1 MSEPTSETVTV
12 ESPRLRFFKLEPAT
26 ILMALLFGVVAFLV
40 LTPLILLLFN
50 SFQLGRPGQVPTYGL
65 DGWRQAFDDPSIVAA
80 LWNTIS
86 LAITRQSIALV
97 IGVMLAWLIARTDLP
112 WKSGL
117 EFTFWISFFLP
128 SLPVALGWILLLDD
142 KFGLL
147 NQWLQK
153 LPFIDGAVFN
163 VYSYW
168 GIVWVHMTTSLGVK
182 VLLLAPAFRN
192 LDATLEESSRSCG
205 ASTLGTLF
213 RVVVP
218 LMMPA
223 ILVSTVLGLIR
234 SMEAFEIEL
243 LLGVPIG
250 LFVYSTKI
258 RDLVAYEPP
267 EYAPATAL
275 GTMFLLVLLLLVFLQ
290 RWYVGKRM
298 FRTVTGRGFSTRPV
312 SLGKWRWPVFILV
325 LVLAITVTLTPVIV
339 LAMGTFMR
347 AFGYFNIPDP
357 WTVENWHRVLQDPF
371 LLQSVKNTVVV
382 GIGTAATGVVVY
394 GLIAYVVVKS
404 RFAGRA
410 VLDFLSWLPWAIPG
424 ILMGLALLWT
434 VFQTRVLLF
443 LYGSVYLLVLA
454 LFIKSMPFGVQ
465 ITKSVLLQIG
475 PELEEAARISGGS
488 WLQCYRRVVLPIMTP
503 TFIVVG
509 LVGFMSAARDI
520 STIVLLGSAQSRT
533 MALLAL
539 DYAFGGQFE
548 RGSVVAFMTS
558 IIVIITALLARIFG
572 GKVGIGGGGH

>member
-1 MSEPTSETVTV
+1 MSPTDTVQT
-12 ESPRLRFFKLEPAT
+12 SRPRGFFLSLEPAT
-26 ILMALLFGVVAFLV
+26 LLMALLFGVVALLV
-40 LTPLILLLFN
+40 LTPLFLMLLN
-50 SFQLGRPGQVPTYGL
+50 SFQLGRPGEPIVYGL
-65 DGWRQAFDDPSIVAA
+65 EGWRQAFHDPSMLSA
-80 LWNTIS
+80 LWNTVS
-86 LAITRQSIALV
+86 LAVTRQAIALV
-97 IGVMLAWLIARTDLP
+97 IGVTLAWLIARTDLP
-112 WKSGL
+112 WKNGL
-117 EFTFWISFFLP
+117 EFVFWVSFFLP

-147 NQWLQK
+147 NRWLQA
-153 LPFIDGAVFN
+153 LPFIENAVFN
-163 VYSYW
+163 VYSFW
-168 GIVWVHMTTSLGVK
+168 GIVWVHMTTTLGVK

-205 ASTLGTLF
+205 ASTLGTVF
-213 RVVVP
+213 RVVIP

-223 ILVSTVLGLIR
+223 ILVSTILGVIR

-258 RDLVAYEPP
+258 RDMVTYEPP

-275 GTMFLLVLLLLVFLQ
+275 GTMFLVVLLALVAFQ
-290 RWYVGKRM
+290 RWYVGRKM
-298 FRTVTGRGFSTRPV
+298 FRTVTGRGFSTRV
-312 SLGKWRWPVFILV
+312 VALGRWRWPIFWLV
-325 LVLAITVTLTPVIV
+325 ALIAFSVTLTPIIM
-339 LAMGTFMR
+339 LGMGTFMR
-347 AFGYFNIPDP
+347 AFGYFDIPNP
-357 WTVENWHRVLQDPF
+357 WTLENWQRVLSDPF
-371 LLQSVKNTVVV
+371 LVQSARNTIVV
-382 GIGTAATGVVVY
+382 GLGTAGAGVVFY
-394 GLIAYVVVKS
+394 GLIAYVVVKT

-410 VLDFLSWLPWAIPG
+410 ILDFLSWLPWAIPG

-443 LYGSVYLLVLA
+443 LYGSVYLLMLA

-488 WLQCYRRVVLPIMTP
+488 WIQCYRRILLPLLTP

-509 LVGFMSAARDI
+509 LVCFMSAARDI
-520 STIVLLGSAQSRT
+520 STVVLLGSAQSRT

-558 IIVIITALLARIFG
+558 ILVIVIAMLARMIG
-572 GKVGIGGGGH
+572 GRVGIGGH

>member
-1 MSEPTSETVTV
+1 MSQTDTVQTSR
-12 ESPRLRFFKLEPAT
+12 PRGFSLSSEPAT
-26 ILMALLFGVVAFLV
+26 LLIALLFGVVAFLV
-40 LTPLILLLFN
+40 LTPLILMLLN
-50 SFQLGRPGQVPTYGL
+50 SFQLGRPGEPTVYGL
-65 DGWRQAFDDPSIVAA
+65 EGWRQAFNDPSMLSA
-80 LWNTIS
+80 LWNTVS
-86 LAITRQSIALV
+86 LAVTRQAIALV
-97 IGVMLAWLIARTDLP
+97 VGVMLAWLIARTDLP
-112 WKSGL
+112 GKNGL
-117 EFTFWISFFLP
+117 EFTFWVSFFLP

-147 NQWLQK
+147 NRWLQA
-153 LPFIDGAVFN
+153 LPFIENAVFN
-163 VYSYW
+163 VYSFW
-168 GIVWVHMTTSLGVK
+168 GIVWVHMTTTLGVK

-205 ASTLGTLF
+205 ASTIGTIF
-213 RVVVP
+213 RVVIP

-223 ILVSTVLGLIR
+223 ILVSTILGVIR

-275 GTMFLLVLLLLVFLQ
+275 GTMFLVVLLALVAFQ
-290 RWYVGKRM
+290 RWYVGRRM
-298 FRTVTGRGFSTRPV
+298 FRTVTGRGFSTRV
-312 SLGKWRWPVFILV
+312 VALGRWRWPIFWLV
-325 LVLAITVTLTPVIV
+325 VLIAFSVTLTPVIM
-339 LAMGTFMR
+339 LGMGTFMR
-347 AFGYFNIPDP
+347 AFGYFDIPNP
-357 WTVENWHRVLQDPF
+357 WTLENWQRVLSDPF
-371 LLQSVKNTVVV
+371 LIQSARNTIVV
-382 GIGTAATGVVVY
+382 GLGTAGAGIVFY
-394 GLIAYVVVKS
+394 GLIAYVVVKT

-410 VLDFLSWLPWAIPG
+410 ILDFLSWLPWAIPG
-424 ILMGLALLWT
+424 ILLGLALLWT

-443 LYGSVYLLVLA
+443 LYGSVYLLMLA

-488 WLQCYRRVVLPIMTP
+488 WIQCYRRILLPLLTP

-509 LVGFMSAARDI
+509 LVCFMSAARDI
-520 STIVLLGSAQSRT
+520 STVVLLGSAQSRT

-558 IIVIITALLARIFG
+558 ILVIVIAMLARMIG
-572 GKVGIGGGGH
+572 GRVGIGGH

>member
-1 MSEPTSETVTV
+1 MSPTDTVQT
-12 ESPRLRFFKLEPAT
+12 SRPRGFSLSLEPAT
-26 ILMALLFGVVAFLV
+26 LLMALLFGVVALLV
-40 LTPLILLLFN
+40 LTPLFLMLLN
-50 SFQLGRPGQVPTYGL
+50 SFQLGRPGEPIVYGL
-65 DGWRQAFDDPSIVAA
+65 EGWRQAFHDPSMLSA
-80 LWNTIS
+80 LWNTVS
-86 LAITRQSIALV
+86 LAVTRQAIALV
-97 IGVMLAWLIARTDLP
+97 IGVILAWLIARTDLP
-112 WKSGL
+112 WKNGL
-117 EFTFWISFFLP
+117 EFTFWVSFFLP

-147 NQWLQK
+147 NRWLQA
-153 LPFIDGAVFN
+153 LPFIKDAVFN
-163 VYSYW
+163 VYSFW
-168 GIVWVHMTTSLGVK
+168 GIVWVHMTTTLGVK

-205 ASTLGTLF
+205 ASTLGTVF
-213 RVVVP
+213 RVVIP

-223 ILVSTVLGLIR
+223 ILVSTILGVIR

-243 LLGVPIG
+243 LLGIPIG

-258 RDLVAYEPP
+258 RDMVSYEPP

-275 GTMFLLVLLLLVFLQ
+275 GTMFLVVLLALVAFQ
-290 RWYVGKRM
+290 RWYVGRRM
-298 FRTVTGRGFSTRPV
+298 FRTVTGRGFSTRV
-312 SLGKWRWPVFILV
+312 VALGRWRWPIFWLV
-325 LVLAITVTLTPVIV
+325 VLIAFSVTLTPVIM
-339 LAMGTFMR
+339 LGMGTFMR
-347 AFGYFNIPDP
+347 AFGYFDIPNP
-357 WTVENWHRVLQDPF
+357 WTLENWQRVLSDPF
-371 LLQSVKNTVVV
+371 LVQSVRNTIVV
-382 GIGTAATGVVVY
+382 GLGTAGAGVVFY
-394 GLIAYVVVKS
+394 GLIAYVVVKT

-410 VLDFLSWLPWAIPG
+410 ILDFLSWLPWAIPG

-434 VFQTRVLLF
+434 IFQTRVLLF
-443 LYGSVYLLVLA
+443 LYGSVYLLMLA

-488 WLQCYRRVVLPIMTP
+488 WIQCYRRILLPLLTP

-520 STIVLLGSAQSRT
+520 STVVLLGSAQSRT

-558 IIVIITALLARIFG
+558 ILVIVIAMLARMIG
-572 GKVGIGGGGH
+572 GRVGIGGH

>member
-1 MSEPTSETVTV
+1 MSPTDTVRT
-12 ESPRLRFFKLEPAT
+12 SRPRGFFLSLEPAT
-26 ILMALLFGVVAFLV
+26 LLMALLFGVVALLV
-40 LTPLILLLFN
+40 LTPLFLILLN
-50 SFQLGRPGQVPTYGL
+50 SFQLGRPGEPIVYGL
-65 DGWRQAFDDPSIVAA
+65 EGWRQAFHDPSILSA
-80 LWNTIS
+80 LWNTVS
-86 LAITRQSIALV
+86 LAVTRQAIALV

-112 WKSGL
+112 WKNSL
-117 EFTFWISFFLP
+117 EFVFWVSFFLP

-147 NQWLQK
+147 NRWLQA
-153 LPFIDGAVFN
+153 LPFIKNAVFN
-163 VYSYW
+163 VYSFW
-168 GIVWVHMTTSLGVK
+168 GIVWVHMTTTLGVK

-205 ASTLGTLF
+205 ASTLGTVF
-213 RVVVP
+213 RVVIP

-223 ILVSTVLGLIR
+223 ILVSTILGVIR

-258 RDLVAYEPP
+258 RDMVTYEPP

-275 GTMFLLVLLLLVFLQ
+275 GTMFLVVLLALVAFQ
-290 RWYVGKRM
+290 RWYVGRRM
-298 FRTVTGRGFSTRPV
+298 FRTVTGRGFSTRV
-312 SLGKWRWPVFILV
+312 VALGRWRWPVFWLV
-325 LVLAITVTLTPVIV
+325 ALIAFSVTFTPVIM
-339 LAMGTFMR
+339 LGMGTFMR
-347 AFGYFNIPDP
+347 AFGYFDIPNP
-357 WTVENWHRVLQDPF
+357 WTLENWQRVLSDPY
-371 LLQSVKNTVVV
+371 LVQSARNTIVV
-382 GIGTAATGVVVY
+382 GLGTAGAGVVFY
-394 GLIAYVVVKS
+394 GLIAYVVVKT

-410 VLDFLSWLPWAIPG
+410 ILDFLSWLPWAIPG

-443 LYGSVYLLVLA
+443 LYGSVYLLMLA

-465 ITKSVLLQIG
+465 ITKSVLLQIA

-488 WLQCYRRVVLPIMTP
+488 WIQCYRRILLPLLTP

-509 LVGFMSAARDI
+509 LVCFMSAARDI
-520 STIVLLGSAQSRT
+520 STVVLLGSAQSRT

-558 IIVIITALLARIFG
+558 ILVIVIAMLARMIG
-572 GKVGIGGGGH
+572 GRVGIGGH

>member
-1 MSEPTSETVTV
+1 MAPTDTVQT
-12 ESPRLRFFKLEPAT
+12 SRPRGFSLSLEPAT
-26 ILMALLFGVVAFLV
+26 LLIALLFGVVALLV
-40 LTPLILLLFN
+40 LTPLFLMLLN
-50 SFQLGRPGQVPTYGL
+50 SFQLGRPGEPIVYGL
-65 DGWRQAFDDPSIVAA
+65 EGWRQAFHDPSMLSA
-80 LWNTIS
+80 LWNTVS
-86 LAITRQSIALV
+86 LAVTRQAIALV

-112 WKSGL
+112 WKNGL
-117 EFTFWISFFLP
+117 EFVFWVSFFLP

-147 NQWLQK
+147 NRWLQA
-153 LPFIDGAVFN
+153 LPFINNAVFN
-163 VYSYW
+163 VYSFW
-168 GIVWVHMTTSLGVK
+168 GIVWVHMTTTLGVK

-205 ASTLGTLF
+205 ASTLGTVF
-213 RVVVP
+213 RVVIP

-223 ILVSTVLGLIR
+223 ILVSTILGVIR

-258 RDLVAYEPP
+258 RDMVSYEPP

-275 GTMFLLVLLLLVFLQ
+275 GTMFLVVLLALVAFQ
-290 RWYVGKRM
+290 RWYVGRRM
-298 FRTVTGRGFSTRPV
+298 FRTVTGRGFSTRV
-312 SLGKWRWPVFILV
+312 VALGRWRWPIFWLV
-325 LVLAITVTLTPVIV
+325 ALIAFSVTFTPVIM
-339 LAMGTFMR
+339 LGMGTFMR
-347 AFGYFNIPDP
+347 AFGYFDIPNP
-357 WTVENWHRVLQDPF
+357 WTLENWQRVLSDPF
-371 LLQSVKNTVVV
+371 LVQSVRNTIVV
-382 GIGTAATGVVVY
+382 GLGTAGAGVVFY
-394 GLIAYVVVKS
+394 GLIAYVVVKT

-410 VLDFLSWLPWAIPG
+410 ILDFLSWLPWAIPG

-443 LYGSVYLLVLA
+443 LYGSVYLLMLA

-488 WLQCYRRVVLPIMTP
+488 WIQCYRRILLPLLTP

-509 LVGFMSAARDI
+509 LVCFMSAARDI
-520 STIVLLGSAQSRT
+520 STVVLLGSAQSRT

-558 IIVIITALLARIFG
+558 ILVIVIAMLARTIG
-572 GKVGIGGGGH
+572 GRVGIGGH

>member
-1 MSEPTSETVTV
+1 MSPTDTVQT
-12 ESPRLRFFKLEPAT
+12 SRPRGFSLSLEPAT
-26 ILMALLFGVVAFLV
+26 LLIALLFGVVALLV
-40 LTPLILLLFN
+40 LTPLFLMLLN
-50 SFQLGRPGQVPTYGL
+50 SFQLGRPGEPIVYGL
-65 DGWRQAFDDPSIVAA
+65 EGWRQAFHDPSMLSA
-80 LWNTIS
+80 LWNTVS
-86 LAITRQSIALV
+86 LAVTRQAIALV

-112 WKSGL
+112 WKNGL
-117 EFTFWISFFLP
+117 EFTFWVSFFLP

-147 NQWLQK
+147 NRWLQA
-153 LPFIDGAVFN
+153 LPFIKNAVFN
-163 VYSYW
+163 IYSFW
-168 GIVWVHMTTSLGVK
+168 GIVWVHMTTTLGVK

-205 ASTLGTLF
+205 ASTLGTVF
-213 RVVVP
+213 RVVIP

-223 ILVSTVLGLIR
+223 ILVSTILGVIR

-258 RDLVAYEPP
+258 RDMVSYEPP

-275 GTMFLLVLLLLVFLQ
+275 GTMFLVVLLALVAFQ
-290 RWYVGKRM
+290 RWYVGRRM
-298 FRTVTGRGFSTRPV
+298 FRTVTGRGFSTRV
-312 SLGKWRWPVFILV
+312 VALGRWRWPIFGLV
-325 LVLAITVTLTPVIV
+325 VLIAFSVTFTPVIM
-339 LAMGTFMR
+339 LGMGTFMR
-347 AFGYFNIPDP
+347 AFGYFDIPNP
-357 WTVENWHRVLQDPF
+357 WTLENWQRVLSDPF
-371 LLQSVKNTVVV
+371 LVQSVRNTIVV
-382 GIGTAATGVVVY
+382 GLGTAGAGIVFY
-394 GLIAYVVVKS
+394 GLIAYVVVKT

-410 VLDFLSWLPWAIPG
+410 ILDFLSWLPWAIPG
-424 ILMGLALLWT
+424 ILLGLALLWT

-443 LYGSVYLLVLA
+443 LYGSVYLLMLA

-488 WLQCYRRVVLPIMTP
+488 WIQCYRRILLPLLAP

-509 LVGFMSAARDI
+509 LVCFMSAARDI
-520 STIVLLGSAQSRT
+520 STVVLLGSAQSRT

-558 IIVIITALLARIFG
+558 ILVIVIAMLARMIG
-572 GKVGIGGGGH
+572 GRVGIGGH

>member
-1 MSEPTSETVTV
+1 
-12 ESPRLRFFKLEPAT
+12 
-26 ILMALLFGVVAFLV
+26 LV
-40 LTPLILLLFN
+40 
-50 SFQLGRPGQVPTYGL
+50 
-65 DGWRQAFDDPSIVAA
+65 
-80 LWNTIS
+80 
-86 LAITRQSIALV
+86 
-97 IGVMLAWLIARTDLP
+97 
-112 WKSGL
+112 
-117 EFTFWISFFLP
+117 
-128 SLPVALGWILLLDD
+128 
-142 KFGLL
+142 
-147 NQWLQK
+147 NQWLEA
-153 LPFIDGAVFN
+153 LPFVRGPLFN

-168 GIVWVHMTTSLGVK
+168 GIVWVHLTTSLGVK

-192 LDATLEESSRSCG
+192 LDASLEETSRSCG
-205 ASTLGTLF
+205 ASPIGTLL

-223 ILVSTVLGLIR
+223 ILVATVLGLIR

-267 EYAPATAL
+267 AYAPATAL
-275 GTMFLLVLLLLVFLQ
+275 GTIFLAVLLLMVALQ
-290 RWYVGKRM
+290 RWYLGQRLY
-298 FRTVTGRGFSTRPV
+298 RTVTGRGFSTNPTT
-312 SLGKWRWPVFILV
+312 LGRWRWPIFAVV
-325 LVLAITVTLTPVIV
+325 LTTAVTCTVVPVIV

-347 AFGYFNIPDP
+347 AFGYFNIPRP
-357 WTVENWHRVLQDPF
+357 WTLENWERVLADPV
-371 LLQSVKNTVVV
+371 LLQSVQNTIVV
-382 GIGTAATGVVVY
+382 GIGTALVGVVFY
-394 GLIAYVVVKS
+394 GLIAYVVV
-404 RFAGRA
+404 RTRYRGRA
-410 VLDFLSWLPWAIPG
+410 LLDFLSWLPWAIPG

-443 LYGSVYLLVLA
+443 LYGSVHLLILA

-465 ITKSVLLQIG
+465 ITKSVLLQLG

-488 WLQCYRRVVLPIMTP
+488 WLQCYRRILVPLLTP

-509 LVGFMSAARDI
+509 LVGFISAARDI
-520 STIVLLGSAQSRT
+520 STIVLLGSSQSRT

-558 IIVIITALLARIFG
+558 IIVIVAALLARKIG
-572 GKVGIGGGGH
+572 GKVSIGGR